1 MFENLFQLIHKVADK
16 EIKLLVQPGTAMP
29 HLKEALMQFMA
40 YVVQYE
46 KEQIASQEKAQLE
59 AKQEQPQE

>member
-1 MFENLFQLIHKVADK
+1 MFENLFQLIHKAADK

-29 HLKEALMQFMA
+29 HLKEALIQFMA

-46 KEQIASQEKAQLE
+46 KEQIAEQEKASIQ
-59 AKQEQPQE
+59 QEKPQE